1 MAHSATQRADAA
13 RILHTHIH
21 TLRRC
26 GACVP
31 QPHACTGLCKQ
42 LNIHV
47 ECPQVRERAATM
59 PKDDAGRGS
68 TVRHVWRER
77 ALLRALCPELG
88 SSYAVGVCVA
98 AHSCLWAQLKTYVK
112 RPTLPMSAQP
122 HCLGCHPS
130 SVVWPIPSRL
140 LVPTPTT
147 RP

>member
-1 MAHSATQRADAA
+1 MEGWADSQTRSAWHTAPHTATPRASS
-13 RILHTHIH
+13 IH

-26 GACVP
+26 ACVP

-77 ALLRALCPELG
+77 ALLRALCPVCPELG
-88 SSYAVGVCVA
+88 SSCCGRVRGRSA
-98 AHSCLWAQLKTYVK
+98 ACGHSS
-112 RPTLPMSAQP
+112 RPT
-122 HCLGCHPS
+122 
-130 SVVWPIPSRL
+130 
-140 LVPTPTT
+140 
-147 RP
+147 